1 MIDDLFSL
9 DENALELIIR
19 TSVIYLALIVAL
31 RLVGRR
37 EFGSLEIHE
46 LLLIV
51 LIADGVS
58 NGLSG
63 SYESVSG
70 ALIVAG
76 TLLAWSYL
84 IAQLIYRF
92 EFVRALMRPAPLP
105 LIKDGKKM
113 RRNMRSEL
121 ITDEEMESLLRAQG
135 IEDLAEVTYA
145 CMEPDGEFSVIK
157 NDGGENQKRR
167 RRDPAAGA

>member
-1 MIDDLFSL
+1 MIDDLFAL
-9 DENALELIIR
+9 DENALELMIR
-19 TSVIYLALIVAL
+19 TSIIYLALIVAL
-31 RLVGRR
+31 RLIGRR

-63 SYESVSG
+63 GYESISG

-76 TLLAWSYL
+76 TLLVWSYV
-84 IAQLIYRF
+84 IAQLIYRS
-92 EFVRALMRPAPLP
+92 EFVRTLMRPAPLP

-121 ITDEEMESLLRAQG
+121 ITDDEMESLLRAQG
-135 IEDLAEVTYA
+135 IDDLADVTYA
-145 CMEPDGEFSVIK
+145 CMEPDGELSVIK
-157 NDGGENQKRR
+157 KDGSDDQKRR
-167 RRDPAAGA
+167 RRNPAVGA